1 MSPSSHVAITS
12 TPITT
17 SYYAGTP
24 LYLTCTVQL
33 ILQVDTPTIVTWLRG
48 LSIIT
53 IDNYTTVSP
62 LIRNGYSYFTTLF
75 FNPLGTADSGQ
86 YKCNSSVQPGVPN
99 VITEVGGGLLSL
111 QVLGHRSGR
120 WFAIPSGPRT
130 SCSQCHH
137 HSFSISTSLG
147 VAYTLTCQP
156 LVVAG
161 LVLSLDLMWSRAD
174 SLSLGTTP
182 VTNDSTITLSS
193 TSWSAQ
199 NHAEY
204 NCTAIVLLPLK
215 GILVSSTASI
225 FLKDTQP
232 EDLWTCMPSLM
243 GQLEQFVT
251 TTIAG
256 TRVAMS
262 ELNANLTFSVT
273 VSGHT
278 SVGLAQQCNCC
289 LLSTY
294 SR

>member
-1 MSPSSHVAITS
+1 MIFIAAIATLN
-12 TPITT
+12 
-17 SYYAGTP
+17 GE
-24 LYLTCTVQL
+24 LKVEL

-99 VITEVGGGLLSL
+99 VITEN
-111 QVLGHRSGR
+111 
-120 WFAIPSGPRT
+120 F
-130 SCSQCHH
+130 
-137 HSFSISTSLG
+137 
-147 VAYTLTCQP
+147 
-156 LVVAG
+156 
-161 LVLSLDLMWSRAD
+161 
-174 SLSLGTTP
+174 
-182 VTNDSTITLSS
+182 
-193 TSWSAQ
+193 
-199 NHAEY
+199 
-204 NCTAIVLLPLK
+204 LLPM
-215 GILVSSTASI
+215 SPP
-225 FLKDTQP
+225 FLLYLNLSWCCLHPNMP

-294 SR
+294 SRSHTCFNTLDLPCYSSFETLKEKLTKAIEECEDFGFG

>member
-1 MSPSSHVAITS
+1 MCNCFTVPPPIVTITS

-17 SYYAGTP
+17 SYYAGAP

-33 ILQVDTPTIVTWLRG
+33 IPQVDTPTIVTWLRG

-62 LIRNGYSYFTTLF
+62 LIRNGYSPISPHYSLTLLVLLTVGSTNVTAL
-75 FNPLGTADSGQ
+75 FNLGFPM
-86 YKCNSSVQPGVPN
+86 SSQK
-99 VITEVGGGLLSL
+99 
-111 QVLGHRSGR
+111 
-120 WFAIPSGPRT
+120 T

-182 VTNDSTITLSS
+182 VTNGSTITLSS

-225 FLKDTQP
+225 FLKDTH
-232 EDLWTCMPSLM
+232 TLM
-243 GQLEQFVT
+243 MSWSPPLKTNGLLTGYILSIVQLLDYDKPVIGSAKNATIDVMVT
-251 TTIAG
+251 
-256 TRVAMS
+256 
-262 ELNANLTFSVT
+262 
-273 VSGHT
+273 
-278 SVGLAQQCNCC
+278 
-289 LLSTY
+289 
-294 SR
+294 